1 MDTRLLA
8 WTERV
13 LLGEYRLLY
22 VVSFFP
28 ILTYHHT
35 LFFLSTLLIAN
46 QLWQHKLVVAYTKCS
61 PDETNLL
68 PHTIGKHINIV
79 WNIVIVPLLF
89 GSIGAAFD
97 LSEMSS
103 QIIFKSCAVVFIGLL
118 VRLPIAFLS
127 CAGANNLSIKERL
140 FVSSAWCPK
149 ATVQAALCSLP
160 LTMIRKSYDDDGNN
174 ILIEWGSIIQST
186 SILAILS
193 LLRLVY
199 LQFNSLVRYS
209 FQERRHR
216 SLTVIMM

>member
-8 WTERV
+8 WMVRV
-13 LLGEYRLLY
+13 LLGEWSLL
-22 VVSFFP
+22 VFVLLISFF
-28 ILTYHHT
+28 ISNTNIST
-35 LFFLSTLLIAN
+35 LFFSTLLIAN

-61 PDETNLL
+61 PDDETVL

-103 QIIFKSCAVVFIGLL
+103 QIVFKSCAVVFIGLL

-127 CAGANNLSIKERL
+127 CTGTNLSIKERL

-160 LTMIRKSYDDDGNN
+160 LIMIRKNYDESNS
-174 ILIEWGSIIQST
+174 ILVEWGSIIQST
-186 SILAILS
+186 SILAIIITAPIGLLAIQFLGPYLLS
-193 LLRLVY
+193 
-199 LQFNSLVRYS
+199 
-209 FQERRHR
+209 ERR
-216 SLTVIMM
+216 

>member
-1 MDTRLLA
+1 VSRYCLSCHAILLIQY
-8 WTERV
+8 TH
-13 LLGEYRLLY
+13 
-22 VVSFFP
+22 
-28 ILTYHHT
+28 I

-61 PDETNLL
+61 PDDETVL

-103 QIIFKSCAVVFIGLL
+103 QVVFKSCAVVFIGLL
-118 VRLPIAFLS
+118 ARLPIAFLS
-127 CAGANNLSIKERL
+127 CTGANLSIKERL

-160 LTMIRKSYDDDGNN
+160 LTMIRKIQGNESN
-174 ILIEWGSIIQST
+174 SILVEWGSIIQST
-186 SILAILS
+186 SILAISDPMMPIQLPI
-193 LLRLVY
+193 
-199 LQFNSLVRYS
+199 QKI
-209 FQERRHR
+209 RR
-216 SLTVIMM
+216 